1 MSDIILP
8 EAIVNSLKE
17 YFEIEQ
23 TLLKSATLDR
33 VDAVIALLES
43 ARMEGRRVFLFGN
56 GGSGSTAS
64 HFACDLGKGTVVPD
78 RPRFKVL
85 CLNDNVPT
93 LTAYAN
99 DFGYDSVF
107 AEPLIS
113 LAERGDLA
121 IGFSGSG
128 NSPNVL
134 RALETAEKRGL
145 VTIGFSGFNG
155 DKLKDRVE
163 LHVNVPSS
171 VMGQIEDVHL
181 AMTHAICEMLKIQHG

>member
-1 MSDIILP
+1 M
-8 EAIVNSLKE
+8 ESLKE

-23 TLLKSATLDR
+23 RLLATAALDR
-33 VDAVIALLES
+33 VDAVIALLER
-43 ARMEGRRVFLFGN
+43 ARTEARHVFLFGN
-56 GGSGSTAS
+56 GGSGSTAA
-64 HFACDLGKGTVVPD
+64 HFACDLGKGTVQPD

-85 CLNDNVPT
+85 CLNDNMPT

-99 DFGYDSVF
+99 DVGYDSVF

-113 LAERGDLA
+113 LAERGDIA

-134 RALETAEKRGL
+134 RALQAADQRGL
-145 VTIGFSGFNG
+145 VTVGFSGFEG
-155 DKLKDRVE
+155 GKLKDHVE

-181 AMTHAICEMLKIQHG
+181 VMTHAICEMLKIRHDQ

>member
-1 MSDIILP
+1 MTA

-23 TLLKSATLDR
+23 ALLKSAALDR
-33 VDAVIALLES
+33 VDAVIARLER
-43 ARMEGRRVFLFGN
+43 ARTEGHRVFLFGN

-64 HFACDLGKGTVVPD
+64 HFACDLGKGTIVPD
-78 RPRFKVL
+78 RPRFKVV

-99 DFGYDSVF
+99 DVGFDSVF

-113 LAERGDLA
+113 LAERGDIA

-134 RALETAEKRGL
+134 RALESAEKCGL
-145 VTIGFSGFNG
+145 VTIGFSGFEG
-155 DKLKDRVE
+155 GKLKDRVE
-163 LHVNVPSS
+163 LHVNVPSD
-171 VMGQIEDVHL
+171 VMGHVEDVHL
-181 AMTHAICEMLKIQHG
+181 AMTHAICQMLKIQHG

>member
-1 MSDIILP
+1 MMA

-23 TLLKSATLDR
+23 ALLKSAALDR
-33 VDAVIALLES
+33 VDAVIARLER
-43 ARMEGRRVFLFGN
+43 ARMEGHNVFLFGN

-64 HFACDLGKGTVVPD
+64 HFACDLGKGTIMPD

-85 CLNDNVPT
+85 CLNDNMPT

-99 DFGYDSVF
+99 DSGYDSVF

-113 LAERGDLA
+113 FAERGDLA

-145 VTIGFSGFNG
+145 VTIGFSGFDG
-155 DKLKDRVE
+155 GKLKDRVE
-163 LHVNVPSS
+163 LHVNVPSD

-181 AMTHAICEMLKIQHG
+181 AMTHAICEMLKIRHGQ